1 MTWLPDDE
9 LAQFRADIL
18 AALPDTGVIQ
28 AVTLA
33 SDGAGG
39 WSESWAAVAGGTV
52 ECRLDP
58 LRLSNVQT
66 GVIAGQ
72 ESLTLRYQ
80 ATVPYDAPLAA
91 NRRLVVNE
99 RTYEVVQL
107 SDEHSWH
114 FVKRAIVSEVR

>member
-1 MTWLPDDE
+1 MTWLPADE

-18 AALPDTGVIQ
+18 AALPDTSVIQ
-28 AVTLA
+28 AVTLT

-58 LRLSNVQT
+58 LRVANVQT

-91 NRRLVVNE
+91 NCRLVVNE

>member
-18 AALPDTGVIQ
+18 DALPDTGVIQ
-28 AVTLA
+28 AVTRT

-39 WSESWAAVAGGTV
+39 WSESWSAVSGGTV
-52 ECRLDP
+52 ACRLDP
-58 LRLSNVQT
+58 LKGSTVQA

-80 ATVPYDAPLAA
+80 VTVPYDAPLDAD
-91 NRRLVVNE
+91 RRLVVNE

-107 SDEHSWH
+107 SDEHSWR
-114 FVKRAIVSEVR
+114 FVRRAIVSEVR